1 MQDILILHDAFT
13 FPGGGEKVASLLARD
28 QNAGLFTAAYAPEA
42 FPDGYFGQSP
52 PHSLEALKTRPLA
65 AKLSKTLAFMQAF
78 EGFPETRAKAAVF
91 SGVLA
96 PMAQARIKAYKIHY
110 CHTPPRILFDQ
121 RDFYLKRAA
130 PLKRPLYKL
139 FLGAYRRAY
148 EQALLAMDAVAANS
162 RNVQK
167 RLRDFL
173 GAESEIVYPP
183 CDTKAFAFTGQEDFY
198 LSTARVDTL
207 KRVDVIV
214 EAFAGMP
221 DKKLVAVSGGSELER
236 VRRMAENLPNV
247 EVRGWVDDQTLKTL
261 MGTCIASIYI
271 PRDEDFGIS
280 PVESMAAGKPV
291 IGVAEGGLLE
301 TVVDGETGVLL
312 PPNPTAENVARAV
325 AALTPQAALGMRD
338 ACERRA
344 RLFDTEIFLK
354 GIRAMIAG
362 KPA

>member
-1 MQDILILHDAFT
+1 MRDILVLHDAFT

-28 QNAGLFTAAYAPEA
+28 QGAGLFTAAYAPEA
-42 FPDGYFGQSP
+42 FPDGYFGDSP
-52 PHSLEALKTRPLA
+52 PRDLCALKNHSLA
-65 AKLSKTLAFMQAF
+65 AKFSKTLAFQRAF
-78 EGFPETRAKAAVF
+78 EAFPETSAKAAVF
-91 SGVLA
+91 SGALA
-96 PMAQARIKAYKIHY
+96 PMAQARINAYKIHY

-121 RDFYLKRAA
+121 RDFYLERAN
-130 PLKRPLYKL
+130 PLKRPLYKM

-148 EQALLAMDAVAANS
+148 EKALFAMDAVAANS

-167 RLRDFL
+167 RLKDFL

-183 CDTKAFAFTGQEDFY
+183 CDTGAFAWQGQEDFY

-214 EAFAGMP
+214 RAFAGMP
-221 DKKLVAVSGGSELER
+221 DKKLVAVSGGAELER
-236 VRRMAENLPNV
+236 VRRMAEDLPNV

-261 MGTCIASIYI
+261 MGSCIASVYI

-301 TVVDGETGVLL
+301 TLVDGETGILL
-312 PPNPTAENVARAV
+312 PPDPAPEDVARAV
-325 AALTPQAALGMRD
+325 AALTPQAALGMRE

-344 RLFDTEIFLK
+344 KLFDTEIFLR
-354 GIRAMIAG
+354 GMRAMIG
-362 KPA
+362 